1 MGFLN
6 GALKIDKT
14 SITNITSSD
23 STEEEYAIGV
33 NISINTRLIA
43 EENKRLIPDLDLSL
57 GLPLYVKVIYNYG
70 APISTS
76 DRTSARSLIFSVEKP
91 PDHFIIQ
98 TRKLEY
104 QTFIGA
110 NELNPSLYTIKK
122 EDLRSGTIIKYPF
135 LFKTTLNKSENLQ
148 IIVLPYLE
156 SILGEQ
162 GEVERRGFDQASA
175 ATFSSRE
182 YDTAISQTVIEK
194 GSLAPKES
202 SIEDLRQNYYN
213 NLFNFDLFREKPI
226 KKANISDLM
235 PSYGK
240 KNEIKSMFVFDKLN
254 FLRDNSTFGKILSN
268 PKIKP
273 KIKDEIMS
281 SSCLNSIRIYRQKQ
295 KNTRDFKNN
304 SIAASKNEIK
314 ELLIETFEND
324 NKIQDATRTFNTSN
338 LPMSRIG
345 EISLGFPEKYYKVIA
360 FNDYDTANDGKYAYF
375 VGLKMEDGILLWLL
389 NSLEKLVDAQNT
401 FKNYYLVKYIN
412 LSAKSGS
419 TDFDFFGT
427 DAAAAEAALI
437 SQNIAAINTLVDIL
451 STLNS
456 NIDVTPELQYEF
468 LNLLV
473 YEKTT
478 LELMRYVD
486 NFVNK
491 ISVFIGSSALTS
503 QINFS
508 LSTGYAKD
516 NAHLFFLEFQTKFNT
531 IVNFDELRNLNYDYI
546 NITANDDLGISSMS
560 EIDFVDRC
568 GFEFGKLIKN
578 RPESFRDLSIE
589 IFGDTFFSSPGPSN
603 ELGNSYFNFDQTRYS
618 YLAPKIISGV
628 ELTKFN
634 IFNNE
639 VLNNIHYQ
647 NKHSTL
653 MDPDLSVSYFM
664 QQLGI
669 SLQARSF
676 YELESKADPKKEET
690 YTNATS
696 LDGVEVTSYESE
708 PAELIKSE
716 FEGPTDTR
724 DRYRLFINAILKQ
737 EEDWNLSKEFFNN
750 IESTIANLFNIKLAT
765 SVGSQELKKVKNMP
779 NQIRAL
785 FAGKSDKCT
794 NKWLATEGDYFD
806 NPDTYYMMKENYM
819 NLVKIEILH
828 SFGNDVNGIPS
839 LKMPLFRRFKTNDI
853 NQAGKF
859 LCKLSLYD
867 DQAFKVGIGFEE
879 RNYPD
884 RYFLLN
890 LAGAAEISGL
900 DLGIS
905 DPTGD
910 ITPEEEFSI
919 RDVPQ
924 FIIDGFTNRRGG
936 N

>member
-76 DRTSARSLIFSVEKP
+76 ATDFISSVEKP

-122 EDLRSGTIIKYPF
+122 EDLRSGTVIKYPF

-182 YDTAISQTVIEK
+182 YDPAISQTVIEK

-427 DAAAAEAALI
+427 AAAAAEAALI
-437 SQNIAAINTLVDIL
+437 SQNIAAIKTLVDIL

-491 ISVFIGSSALTS
+491 ISAFIGSSALTS

-765 SVGSQELKKVKNMP
+765 SLSVGSQELKKVKNMP

-890 LAGAAEISGL
+890 LAGGAEISGL

>member
-76 DRTSARSLIFSVEKP
+76 ATDFILSVEKP

-122 EDLRSGTIIKYPF
+122 EDLRSGTVIKYPF

-427 DAAAAEAALI
+427 AAAAAEAALI

-765 SVGSQELKKVKNMP
+765 SLSVGSQELKKVKNMP

-890 LAGAAEISGL
+890 LAGGAEISGL

>member
-14 SITNITSSD
+14 SITNVTSSD

-43 EENKRLIPDLDLSL
+43 EENKLIPDLDLSL

-70 APISTS
+70 DPISTS
-76 DRTSARSLIFSVEKP
+76 AADFISSVEKP

-110 NELNPSLYTIKK
+110 NKLNPSLYTIKK
-122 EDLRSGTIIKYPF
+122 EDLRSGTVIKYPF

-182 YDTAISQTVIEK
+182 YDIAISQTVIEK
-194 GSLAPKES
+194 GSLAPKKS

-213 NLFNFDLFREKPI
+213 NLFNFNLFREKPI

-304 SIAASKNEIK
+304 TIAASKNEIK
-314 ELLIETFEND
+314 ELLIETFENN
-324 NKIQDATRTFNTSN
+324 NKIQDATRTFSTSN

-419 TDFDFFGT
+419 TDFTFIDT
-427 DAAAAEAALI
+427 PAAEVALI

-456 NIDVTPELQYEF
+456 NIDVTPELRYEF

-589 IFGDTFFSSPGPSN
+589 IYGDTFFSSPGPSN

-696 LDGVEVTSYESE
+696 LDGVEMTSYESE
-708 PAELIKSE
+708 PVELIKGE

-765 SVGSQELKKVKNMP
+765 SLSVGSQELKKVKNMP

-919 RDVPQ
+919 IDVPQ

>member
-1 MGFLN
+1 
-6 GALKIDKT
+6 
-14 SITNITSSD
+14 
-23 STEEEYAIGV
+23 
-33 NISINTRLIA
+33 
-43 EENKRLIPDLDLSL
+43 
-57 GLPLYVKVIYNYG
+57 
-70 APISTS
+70 
-76 DRTSARSLIFSVEKP
+76 
-91 PDHFIIQ
+91 
-98 TRKLEY
+98 
-104 QTFIGA
+104 
-110 NELNPSLYTIKK
+110 
-122 EDLRSGTIIKYPF
+122 
-135 LFKTTLNKSENLQ
+135 
-148 IIVLPYLE
+148 
-156 SILGEQ
+156 
-162 GEVERRGFDQASA
+162 
-175 ATFSSRE
+175 
-182 YDTAISQTVIEK
+182 
-194 GSLAPKES
+194 
-202 SIEDLRQNYYN
+202 
-213 NLFNFDLFREKPI
+213 
-226 KKANISDLM
+226 
-235 PSYGK
+235 
-240 KNEIKSMFVFDKLN
+240 
-254 FLRDNSTFGKILSN
+254 
-268 PKIKP
+268 
-273 KIKDEIMS
+273 
-281 SSCLNSIRIYRQKQ
+281 
-295 KNTRDFKNN
+295 
-304 SIAASKNEIK
+304 
-314 ELLIETFEND
+314 
-324 NKIQDATRTFNTSN
+324 
-338 LPMSRIG
+338 
-345 EISLGFPEKYYKVIA
+345 
-360 FNDYDTANDGKYAYF
+360 
-375 VGLKMEDGILLWLL
+375 
-389 NSLEKLVDAQNT
+389 
-401 FKNYYLVKYIN
+401 
-412 LSAKSGS
+412 
-419 TDFDFFGT
+419 
-427 DAAAAEAALI
+427 
-437 SQNIAAINTLVDIL
+437 
-451 STLNS
+451 
-456 NIDVTPELQYEF
+456 
-468 LNLLV
+468 
-473 YEKTT
+473 
-478 LELMRYVD
+478 
-486 NFVNK
+486 
-491 ISVFIGSSALTS
+491 
-503 QINFS
+503 
-508 LSTGYAKD
+508 
-516 NAHLFFLEFQTKFNT
+516 
-531 IVNFDELRNLNYDYI
+531 VNFDELRNLNYDYI

-589 IFGDTFFSSPGPSN
+589 IYGDTFFSSPGPSN

-696 LDGVEVTSYESE
+696 LDGVEMTSYESE
-708 PAELIKSE
+708 PVELIKGE

-765 SVGSQELKKVKNMP
+765 SLSVGSQELKKVKNMP

-919 RDVPQ
+919 IDVPQ